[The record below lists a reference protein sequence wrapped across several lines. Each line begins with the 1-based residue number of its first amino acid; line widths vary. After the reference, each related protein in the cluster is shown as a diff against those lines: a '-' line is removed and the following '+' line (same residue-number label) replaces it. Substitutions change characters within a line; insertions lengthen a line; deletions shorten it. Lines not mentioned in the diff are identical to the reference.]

1 MVIRTGH
8 LTIDRDRYLVTVDGR
23 PIRLTYMEFHALLMI
38 AEHSGRVVTY
48 DCLAEA
54 LWGSAGPE
62 ARRRL
67 AVIVSRV
74 RSKLG
79 EAADAIDT
87 VHASVIASPLRP
99 SRSTDSPRPEGAPTP
114 SGRDPPPQ
122 SDTPM

>member
-8 LTIDRDRYLVTVDGR
+8 LTIDRDRYLVTVGGR
-23 PIRLTYMEFHALLMI
+23 PIRLTCMEFHALLML
-38 AEHSGRVVTY
+38 AGHSGRVVTY
-48 DCLAEA
+48 DRLAEA
-54 LWGSAGPE
+54 LGGSAGAE

-87 VHASVIASPLRP
+87 RLRA
-99 SRSTDSPRPEGAPTP
+99 RL
-114 SGRDPPPQ
+114 
-122 SDTPM
+122 